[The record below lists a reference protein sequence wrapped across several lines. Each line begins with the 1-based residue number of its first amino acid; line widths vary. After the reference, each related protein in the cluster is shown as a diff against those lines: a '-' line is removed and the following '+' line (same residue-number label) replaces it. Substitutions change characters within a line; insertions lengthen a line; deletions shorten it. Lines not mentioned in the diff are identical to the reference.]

1 MLTQHIYINE
11 QYLKTKMSQKE
22 DILTGQSP
30 EFLALQ
36 RSAKIVA
43 ATDVT
48 VLISGETGTGKELL
62 ARHIYQNSK
71 RNHRPFITL
80 NCAALPENLI
90 ESELFGHRKGAFT
103 GADRDHNGWVKK
115 ADGGTL
121 FLDEIS
127 ELPLAVQA
135 TLLRFLE
142 AGEFQP
148 LGQAAVEKVDVRIIA
163 ATNRDL
169 HTQVQ
174 AGQFRSDLYY
184 RLHVVPLELPPLRER
199 NTDIPLLIQQLSQ
212 RLAQQHA
219 LDAPLYS
226 AAAMKALQAYY
237 WPGNIREL
245 RNVCE
250 RLLILFNG
258 SDIGFDNLPA
268 EIRNN
273 NLPDKKNEAFTL
285 PDSGIQLQDL
295 EASLI
300 NQALSKTRGNQSR
313 AAKLLGLT
321 RSTLIYRMKKFAIQ

>member
-1 MLTQHIYINE
+1 MI
-11 QYLKTKMSQKE
+11 
-22 DILTGQSP
+22 GQSA

-43 ATDVT
+43 ATDVS
-48 VLISGETGTGKELL
+48 VLIMGETGTGKELL
-62 ARHIYQNSK
+62 ANSIYQNSK
-71 RNHRPFITL
+71 RKNSAFITL

-103 GADRDHNGWVKK
+103 GADRDHTGWVKR

-121 FLDEIS
+121 FLDEMG

-135 TLLRFLE
+135 KLLRFLE

-148 LGQAAVEKVDVRIIA
+148 VGQSKAEKVDVRIIA
-163 ATNRDL
+163 ATNQDL
-169 HTQVQ
+169 HTQVK
-174 AGQFRSDLYY
+174 AGTFRADLYY

-199 NTDIPLLIQQLSQ
+199 SNDIALLVNQLSQ
-212 RLAQQHA
+212 RLAQEYK
-219 LDAPLYS
+219 LDTPKYT
-226 AAAMKALQAYY
+226 AAAMNALRAYD

-258 SDIGFDNLPA
+258 NNINLENLPQ
-268 EIRNN
+268 EIRNTRSN
-273 NLPDKKNEAFTL
+273 FQPDESFTL
-285 PDSGIQLQDL
+285 PNKGIHLQEL
-295 EASLI
+295 EASMI
-300 NQALSKTRGNQSR
+300 NQALQRVQGNQSR
-313 AAKLLGLT
+313 AARLLGLT